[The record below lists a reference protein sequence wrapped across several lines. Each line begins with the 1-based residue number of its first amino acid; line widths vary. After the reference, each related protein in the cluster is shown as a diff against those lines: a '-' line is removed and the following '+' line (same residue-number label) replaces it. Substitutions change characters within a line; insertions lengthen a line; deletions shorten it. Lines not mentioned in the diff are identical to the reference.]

1 MHSLAASKEKDKSKS
16 YFMNENKRKEHKLS
30 SNYMKVFQILYWICK
45 EEVAIV
51 KTVSLLNL
59 IEKLGVTELKDF
71 ETRSSGTIQKMIL
84 ALTTVVREKLV
95 DKIKQNDG
103 CGCLTDEVTDISN
116 ICNLLTFI
124 HFFDIS
130 TGKTMTSF
138 VNGTDILDYSE
149 NRVC

>member
-16 YFMNENKRKEHKLS
+16 YFMNENKRKEQKLS

-45 EEVAIV
+45 EEVAVV

-84 ALTTVVREKLV
+84 ALTTVETVENLHYNSNEK
-95 DKIKQNDG
+95 
-103 CGCLTDEVTDISN
+103 
-116 ICNLLTFI
+116 
-124 HFFDIS
+124 
-130 TGKTMTSF
+130 
-138 VNGTDILDYSE
+138 
-149 NRVC
+149 

>member
-45 EEVAIV
+45 EEVAVV

-84 ALTTVVREKLV
+84 TLTTVVREKLV
-95 DKIKQNDG
+95 DKIKQSDG
-103 CGCLTDEVTDISN
+103 CGCLTDEKTDISN

-138 VNGTDILDYSE
+138 VNGTDILDHSE

>member
-1 MHSLAASKEKDKSKS
+1 MHSSAASKEKDKSKS

-45 EEVAIV
+45 EEVAVV

-84 ALTTVVREKLV
+84 ALTTVVRARLV
-95 DKIKQNDG
+95 DKIKQSDR
-103 CGCLTDEVTDISN
+103 CGCVTDEATDISN
-116 ICNLLTFI
+116 ICNLLTLI

-130 TGKTMTSF
+130 TGKIMTSF
-138 VNGTDILDYSE
+138 VN
-149 NRVC
+149 